1 MKRLLTFII
10 AVAVACSLT
19 GCKQS
24 EPPTPPKET
33 IPSGVTAQVQMSHS
47 YRAQEILAA
56 EDLGFT
62 KFYQFS
68 DKVLTYTPP
77 TITTAVI
84 GIYSPDTEEFV
95 RKEFENTDMLGVS
108 VQGDLI
114 EVMLRVVNRDTY
126 TSSYLCKTYD
136 SSMNEV
142 SSADLSEIWGE
153 DASGWSWAKDMQGNE
168 YMAVNTKGIVCCNA
182 DGKVALIP
190 KTDGNATLYTGRDGS
205 VYAIC
210 DRRTIMRLTADVAEE
225 IPLEL
230 PRVGGNRGE
239 LLPGNAQYDAL
250 CYTTEYLYGI
260 IFADGSAETLLSW
273 QESDL
278 LASTDRLGTLL
289 LPDGRILT
297 SAWDDPTLNTLPTL
311 YLLTART
318 QEEVDSMKLIT
329 LGDVSSPGTNSW
341 VEKLVCKY
349 NRQAEG
355 CRIVTKNYWDEN
367 TSDFG
372 TDALTQ
378 DLLDGIV
385 PDILCSIPDYRMF
398 SEKGLF
404 EDLSFWMENDPDFHE
419 DEYFMNF
426 FKSLKYKDRL
436 ECIGFQFAVD
446 TYAAKAEFLGGTERL
461 TLADYANLTLP
472 DGMEVLS
479 SADRVSA
486 FEWLMSS
493 QLSEFV
499 DYENASCTFDSEEF
513 ISLLKWFSTF
523 PEQAAVSDD
532 YAYRENR
539 ALLCPTQ
546 IGSLQNYHRTVQCQF
561 GNADVT
567 LTGTPI
573 HAEGNG
579 GVFATLGLLAV
590 SSTSEYKEEV
600 WDFIKFCLSAEVQSN
615 KGAQSY
621 GFPVN
626 LKALKNVMD
635 AQVSGTEK
643 LPSVSFG
650 GEMVQLTPPTE
661 QEAAQVR
668 EYLKGV
674 TFCSY
679 LDDPTIKNI
688 VEEETAK
695 CFAGDCTAEDA
706 AKIIQ
711 GRVSLYLAEQ
721 Y

>member
-1 MKRLLTFII
+1 M
-10 AVAVACSLT
+10 
-19 GCKQS
+19 
-24 EPPTPPKET
+24 
-33 IPSGVTAQVQMSHS
+33 
-47 YRAQEILAA
+47 
-56 EDLGFT
+56 
-62 KFYQFS
+62 
-68 DKVLTYTPP
+68 
-77 TITTAVI
+77 
-84 GIYSPDTEEFV
+84 
-95 RKEFENTDMLGVS
+95 
-108 VQGDLI
+108 
-114 EVMLRVVNRDTY
+114 
-126 TSSYLCKTYD
+126 
-136 SSMNEV
+136 
-142 SSADLSEIWGE
+142 
-153 DASGWSWAKDMQGNE
+153 
-168 YMAVNTKGIVCCNA
+168 
-182 DGKVALIP
+182 
-190 KTDGNATLYTGRDGS
+190 
-205 VYAIC
+205 
-210 DRRTIMRLTADVAEE
+210 
-225 IPLEL
+225 

-260 IFADGSAETLLSW
+260 NFADGSAETLLSW

-278 LASTDRLGTLL
+278 LASNDRIGTLL
-289 LPDGRILT
+289 LPDGRVLMPT
-297 SAWDDPTLNTLPTL
+297 VDDATLLNSFDL

-367 TSDFG
+367 ASDFG

-378 DLLDGIV
+378 DLLDGFV

-404 EDLSFWMENDPDFHE
+404 EDLSVWMENDPDFNE
-419 DEYFMNF
+419 DEYLMNF
-426 FKSLKYKDRL
+426 FEALKYNGRL
-436 ECIGFQFAVD
+436 ECMGFVFAVD
-446 TYAAKAEFLGGTERL
+446 TYAAKTEFLGGTERL
-461 TLADYANLTLP
+461 TLADYANLKLP
-472 DGMEVLS
+472 EGMELLS
-479 SADRVSA
+479 SADRASA
-486 FEWLMSS
+486 FEWLMSC
-493 QLSEFV
+493 QLGEYV
-499 DYENASCTFDSEEF
+499 DYENATCSFDSEEF
-513 ISLLKWFSTF
+513 ISLLEWFGSF
-523 PEQAAVSDD
+523 PEKAAVSDD

-539 ALLCPTQ
+539 ALLYPTQ
-546 IGSLQNYHRTVQCQF
+546 LGSLQNYHRTVQCQF

-579 GVFATLGLLAV
+579 GVFATLGLLTV
-590 SSTSEYKEEV
+590 SSASEYKKEIWE
-600 WDFIKFCLSAEVQSN
+600 FLKFCLSEEVQSN

-626 LKALKNVMD
+626 LKALERVMD
-635 AQVSGTEK
+635 EQVSGTEK

-711 GRVSLYLAEQ
+711 SRVSLYLAEQ